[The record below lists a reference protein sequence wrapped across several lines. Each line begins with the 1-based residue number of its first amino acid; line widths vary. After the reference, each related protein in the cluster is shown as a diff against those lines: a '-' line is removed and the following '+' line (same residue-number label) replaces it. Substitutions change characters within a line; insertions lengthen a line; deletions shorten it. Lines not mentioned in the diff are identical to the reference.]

1 MDGSRFPP
9 DCPRGEAPGRPS
21 GCCQT
26 CRSTGVGRG
35 EEKSTSWNM
44 WAMMLTESILQCTRP
59 PSITELAP
67 RKGASTLVPTA
78 RTDFNLYAV
87 GWTPTEITGYVNDL
101 HYFTFD
107 NERMWNSDAD
117 MDQWPF
123 DHPFHLILNIAV
135 GGSWGGQQG
144 IDPNIWPQRMEVDY
158 VRVYSCDM

>member
-1 MDGSRFPP
+1 MEHVGHDADRVH
-9 DCPRGEAPGRPS
+9 
-21 GCCQT
+21 
-26 CRSTGVGRG
+26 STVHTAAFNHRIGTQKGT
-35 EEKSTSWNM
+35 ST
-44 WAMMLTESILQCTRP
+44 I
-59 PSITELAP
+59 
-67 RKGASTLVPTA
+67 VPTA
-78 RTDFNLYAV
+78 RTAHNLYAV
-87 GWTPTEITGYVNDL
+87 EWTPTEIRGYVNDL

-144 IDPNIWPQRMEVDY
+144 IDPDIWPQRMEVDY